1 MVKTMVVSPVG
12 VGSQEDF
19 VLQGSP
25 MEASG
30 RGSPGCFVFVA
41 RKTKEAVSRW

>member
-1 MVKTMVVSPVG
+1 VVKMTVVSPTAG

-41 RKTKEAVSRW
+41 RKTKEAVT